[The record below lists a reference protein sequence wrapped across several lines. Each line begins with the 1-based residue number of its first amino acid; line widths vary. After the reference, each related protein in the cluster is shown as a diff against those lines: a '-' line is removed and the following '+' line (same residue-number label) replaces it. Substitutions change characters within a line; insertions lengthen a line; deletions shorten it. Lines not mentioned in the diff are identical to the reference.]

1 MKRTIY
7 IIALLA
13 LVLASCSK
21 AERNEKKYLK
31 AMQSEDYEEAT
42 AGFNDFCSWLEKDK
56 STMTYDFKLM
66 REAMDLKVATS
77 ADGKLRC
84 YSWPTGGESESNRY
98 YANLT
103 QWLVDDNILA
113 FRGPIDNLLAGRKP
127 DISKEITLAHSIDTI
142 IEIHAGPKGD
152 KTAYLIAQSYVNSDG
167 NKRSYVSASYING
180 IRLTLLPFFFDG
192 IEFAGNN
199 EFVNYE
205 NVKTSDL
212 FKWDEKAKRFYAYQT
227 DDSLHYLPGKYTIYQ
242 FDGNMMK
249 KVEAE

>member
-56 STMTYDFKLM
+56 STMTHDFKLM

-77 ADGKLRC
+77 ANGKLRC
-84 YSWPTGGESESNRY
+84 YSWPTGGDSESNRS

-103 QWLVDDNILA
+103 Q
-113 FRGPIDNLLAGRKP
+113 
-127 DISKEITLAHSIDTI
+127 
-142 IEIHAGPKGD
+142 
-152 KTAYLIAQSYVNSDG
+152 
-167 NKRSYVSASYING
+167 
-180 IRLTLLPFFFDG
+180 
-192 IEFAGNN
+192 
-199 EFVNYE
+199 
-205 NVKTSDL
+205 
-212 FKWDEKAKRFYAYQT
+212 
-227 DDSLHYLPGKYTIYQ
+227 
-242 FDGNMMK
+242 
-249 KVEAE
+249 

>member
-13 LVLASCSK
+13 LVLSSCSK
-21 AERNEKKYLK
+21 AERNERKYLK

-42 AGFNDFCSWLEKDK
+42 TGFNEFCNWLENDK
-56 STMTYDFKLM
+56 STMTHDFKLM
-66 REAMDLKVATS
+66 SEAMNMKVVTS

-84 YSWPTGGESESNRY
+84 YSWPTSGESESNKF

-103 QWLVDDNILA
+103 QWMVEDNLLA

-127 DISKEITLAHSIDTI
+127 DLSKEMTLAHSIDTI
-142 IEIHAGPKGD
+142 IEIHAGDKGE

-167 NKRSYVSASYING
+167 NKRSYVSASFING
-180 IRLTLLPFFFDG
+180 IKLTLLPFFFDG

-227 DDSLHYLPGKYTIYQ
+227 DDSLHYLPGKYTVYQ
-242 FDGNMMK
+242 FDDNMMK